1 MLDEIAIGRVR
12 KTHGIK
18 GYLKILSYSGE
29 YDHFFELK
37 KVTLKNKGKSR
48 VFEIE
53 KVAPLGDEIL
63 IKFKGLE
70 TPEEGK
76 LLSGWD
82 IWVPRTQAA
91 ELNDGEF
98 YHADLIGSDLIL
110 DGTSV
115 GKIKSV
121 MEAGSDDLLEVEA
134 GEEVKLV
141 PFNKVFIGTIDTEK
155 KTVELLEGWIL
166 D

>member
-1 MLDEIAIGRVR
+1 MLDEIAIGRIR
-12 KTHGIK
+12 KTHGVK

-29 YDHFFELK
+29 YDHFYDLEK
-37 KVTLKNKGKSR
+37 ITLKSKGKSR
-48 VFEIE
+48 VFEVE
-53 KVAPLGDEIL
+53 KVAPLGDEVL
-63 IKFKGLE
+63 LKLKGLD
-70 TPEEGK
+70 TPEQGK
-76 LLSGWD
+76 LLAGWD

-91 ELNDGEF
+91 GLDKGEF

-115 GKIKSV
+115 GTIKSV
-121 MEAGSDDLLEVEA
+121 MEAGSDDLLEVET
-134 GEEVKLV
+134 GEEAKLV
-141 PFNKVFIGTIDTEK
+141 PFNKVFIGKIDTEK